1 MRWLSRRTE
10 VLPSPNIWYYPGDY
24 ELENRAQDVGGEIW
38 RVLREEFDWSGR
50 DVLDIGCGD
59 GFHLPRFARDARSVL
74 GIEPY
79 EPLARAAAK
88 RVKALPGVEVRKG
101 RAQRLPVDDASVDV
115 VHARTAYFFGPGCE
129 PGLREAERV
138 LRPGGAILIVD
149 LDVTSEP
156 YGGWMRADLPHY
168 DPPAVERF
176 FARAGFG
183 CRRVATEWRFATAGG
198 GGGGAEDRIQQAASP
213 TRRSRMSC
221 RRNGS
226 READLTLPVGY
237 RVHTR
242 VKPTGLV
249 LPGHSASS
257 SESLLVLA
265 EDAVERTPGLVE
277 HFGRRACW
285 RSVPARMICRT
296 AAARFFPALASPTS
310 VGSTSWAMCSQGGV

>member
-1 MRWLSRRTE
+1 MVRWLPRRAE
-10 VLPSPNIWYYPGDY
+10 VLPSPNIWYYQSDY

-38 RVLREEFDWSGR
+38 RVLREEYDWAGR

-74 GIEPY
+74 GIEPH
-79 EPLARAAAK
+79 EPLVRDAAE
-88 RVKALPGVEVRKG
+88 RVKALSGVKVRKG

-138 LRPGGAILIVD
+138 LRPGGVILIVD

-156 YGGWMRADLPHY
+156 YGGWMREDLPDY

-176 FARAGFG
+176 FARAGFR
-183 CRRVATEWRFATAGG
+183 CRRVATEWRFATPSDLAAVLKIEFSAPVATRAI
-198 GGGGAEDRIQQAASP
+198 AEVH
-213 TRRSRMSC
+213 
-221 RRNGS
+221 RRNGN

-242 VKPTGLV
+242 IKPTGLV
-249 LPGHSASS
+249 LPGHSAASASAESS
-257 SESLLVLA
+257 SSS
-265 EDAVERTPGLVE
+265 P
-277 HFGRRACW
+277 
-285 RSVPARMICRT
+285 RM
-296 AAARFFPALASPTS
+296 P
-310 VGSTSWAMCSQGGV
+310 